1 MLVMVF
7 SLPSHKK
14 SHWRRNSV
22 DVCLIC
28 PSNNNVLNGCIFGEL
43 ATNDKLEKS
52 KVKGA
57 TNFLMVEITSKCKT
71 TKTTPGALDPKE
83 DLVTMCKSKTHPSIR
98 VCLQHLHAKL
108 SSNQYLC
115 TDSCA
120 GSDNHELT
128 SDHVG

>member
-1 MLVMVF
+1 M
-7 SLPSHKK
+7 
-14 SHWRRNSV
+14 
-22 DVCLIC
+22 
-28 PSNNNVLNGCIFGEL
+28 LNGCIFGEL

-57 TNFLMVEITSKCKT
+57 THFLMIEITSKCKT

-108 SSNQYLC
+108 SSNQYVY

-128 SDHVG
+128 IDRVD

>member
-1 MLVMVF
+1 MVF

-22 DVCLIC
+22 DVFLIC
-28 PSNNNVLNGCIFGEL
+28 PSNINVLNGCIFGAL

-57 TNFLMVEITSKCKT
+57 TNFLMVETTSKCRT
-71 TKTTPGALDPKE
+71 TKTLPGALDTKE
-83 DLVTMCKSKTHPSIR
+83 DLVTLCRSKKHPSIH

-108 SSNQYLC
+108 SSNQYFY

-128 SDHVG
+128 SDRVD